1 MFWLGIYL
9 KEDRREPEPR
19 SLLTKLFLGGILAGL
34 AGLIIEG
41 AAVYIF
47 FDPAFFYQEINPALA
62 EAESGN
68 LRESIIIYVLVAPFV
83 EEFVKYLAIK
93 KIGFPS
99 KYFNQIVD
107 GVIYAVTV
115 ALGFALFENFLYF
128 GGYLSGGIYSLLAI
142 FVLRMFMSTL
152 LHTLS
157 TGWMGYWM
165 GKAKFNV
172 SSRKKFILIG
182 FGAAVIIHA
191 IFNFL
196 MITGMLFYAVLVLV
210 IVSALFFERIR
221 SADAQMFWYPD
232 KK

>member
-1 MFWLGIYL
+1 MLI
-9 KEDRREPEPR
+9 
-19 SLLTKLFLGGILAGL
+19 KLFLAGILAGL

-41 AAVYIF
+41 AILYVF
-47 FDPAFFYQEINPALA
+47 FDPALFFQEIEVVAG
-62 EAESGN
+62 EAEKSN
-68 LRESIIIYVLVAPFV
+68 LWENIMIYVLAAPFI
-83 EEFVKYLAIK
+83 EEFVKYMAIK
-93 KIGFPS
+93 RIGFPS

-107 GVIYAVTV
+107 GVIYAVTA

-128 GGYLSGGIYSLLAI
+128 GGYLSEGIYSLIAI

-172 SSRKKFILIG
+172 VARRKFILIG
-182 FGAAVIIHA
+182 FSVAVAIHA
-191 IFNFL
+191 AFNFL
-196 MITGMLFYAVLVLV
+196 MITGMLFYAILVLVLV
-210 IVSALFFERIR
+210 AALFFERIR
-221 SADAQMFWYPD
+221 SADTQMFWFPD

>member
-1 MFWLGIYL
+1 MLA
-9 KEDRREPEPR
+9 
-19 SLLTKLFLGGILAGL
+19 KLFLGGIAAGL

-47 FDPAFFYQEINPALA
+47 FDPTFFYQEIDPVLA
-62 EAESGN
+62 EAEKSD
-68 LRESIIIYVLVAPFV
+68 LRESIIIYVLIAPLV
-83 EEFVKYLAIK
+83 EELVKYAVIK

-107 GVIYAVTV
+107 GVIYAVAV

-128 GGYLSGGIYSLLAI
+128 GGYLSEGIYSLLAI

-165 GKAKFNV
+165 GKAKFSV
-172 SSRKKFILIG
+172 ASRKKFILIG
-182 FGAAVIIHA
+182 FGVAVAIHA

-196 MITGMLFYAVLVLV
+196 MITGMFFYAILVLV
-210 IVSALFFERIR
+210 AIAAVFFERIR
-221 SADAQMFWYPD
+221 SADAQMFWYPN